1 MFTTRMILNKQFIR
15 NRKAGASEWTTET
28 TDKTEMDITGL
39 TSGTKYNFK
48 VLASSES
55 NYVPAGEPNRIL
67 KGDYSDIST
76 VTLP

>member
-1 MFTTRMILNKQFIR
+1 
-15 NRKAGASEWTTET
+15 
-28 TDKTEMDITGL
+28 MDITGL